1 MAIADLRVY
10 LRSLPFFYPKTM
22 GCSGINQSGQIM
34 NAGSDE
40 VDETVFVELPSV
52 PAQAGQ
58 VQADFENLSGS
69 PTAETV
75 KKWLS
80 KHTPPMTEAQRTAAI
95 AAFNV

>member
-10 LRSLPFFYPKTM
+10 LRSLPFLYSKTM
-22 GCSGINQSGQIM
+22 GCNGIGASVQIM

-40 VDETVFVELPSV
+40 VDETVFVDLTAIGGTSEY
-52 PAQAGQ
+52 
-58 VQADFENLSGS
+58 DNLSGS

-80 KHTPPMTEAQRTAAI
+80 KHCPPLTEAQRTAAI
-95 AAFNV
+95 AAFNQ